1 MKDIKFSTRDEFK
14 REKIA
19 DNLIKLIKADFQ
31 TSPMVVDGKWG
42 SGKTEFS
49 QKLINKIN
57 ETEQNWNVIYI
68 DAFRFDHIDDPLVML
83 ITQISLSFP
92 KDSSEKKEFMKKAI
106 PLFKVM
112 GKIVGKA
119 GISWLLKQKAE
130 EVGEE
135 LSEAISEGSED
146 LLDKGIEEVF

>member
-49 QKLINKIN
+49 QKLINKIK
-57 ETEQNWNVIYI
+57 ETEPKWNAIYI
-68 DAFRFDHIDDPLVML
+68 DAFRR
-83 ITQISLSFP
+83 
-92 KDSSEKKEFMKKAI
+92 
-106 PLFKVM
+106 
-112 GKIVGKA
+112 
-119 GISWLLKQKAE
+119 
-130 EVGEE
+130 
-135 LSEAISEGSED
+135 
-146 LLDKGIEEVF
+146 